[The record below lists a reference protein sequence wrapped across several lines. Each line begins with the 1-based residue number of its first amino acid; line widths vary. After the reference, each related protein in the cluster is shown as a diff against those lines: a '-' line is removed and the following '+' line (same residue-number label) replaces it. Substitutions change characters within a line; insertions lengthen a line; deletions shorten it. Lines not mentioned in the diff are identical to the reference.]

1 MLVFGYVFCSSSS
14 SSIWVK
20 SRWKTLSYVHSG
32 VWQCMHH
39 TQLKWSTAKTRICN
53 KNSVTFWI
61 VTHQPIEQAMRCDDP
76 RKQCSDALIWLF
88 HLALL
93 SLNTF
98 LSFCRW
104 NGRMSVLMR
113 PERESALRTHTHTHF
128 SILCIQSC
136 RNGKT
141 CLWICF
147 VGCTLLLSILSL
159 SCNGWLKRLLFFR
172 TFIKRHVLFGPVM
185 VVDYGLM
192 RWCSVM

>member
-1 MLVFGYVFCSSSS
+1 MLVFGYVFCSSSI

-61 VTHQPIEQAMRCDDP
+61 VTHQPIEQAMRYDDP

-113 PERESALRTHTHTHF
+113 PERESALRTHTHTSRFYVFNHAEMEKRVCGYVSSVAHCYFRYCHF
-128 SILCIQSC
+128 HATV
-136 RNGKT
+136 GWKGY
-141 CLWICF
+141 CF
-147 VGCTLLLSILSL
+147 FV
-159 SCNGWLKRLLFFR
+159 RL
-172 TFIKRHVLFGPVM
+172 
-185 VVDYGLM
+185 
-192 RWCSVM
+192 